1 VSDLERRLDYRF
13 DDRTLLEVSLTH
25 RSYAA
30 EHEDAEHNER
40 MEFLGDAV
48 LELVMTELLYERF
61 GEMREGEMAK
71 LRASLVSGDTLSTIA
86 RSLDMGSALR
96 LGRGE
101 EASRGREKDSILA
114 DAMEAVIAAVYLDGG
129 LDAVRSVIH
138 HQWESRI
145 RARSVSPGS
154 RDYKTRLQEVLAQAH
169 LEPIYQVRGEGPDH
183 DRVFTAAVS
192 INGNVRGEGRGR
204 SKKEAQQEAARVA
217 LEQMATPAIDTVA
230 VRVVIRG
237 RVQGVGFR
245 YFVLDKARN
254 VAGWVRNLPSGEVE
268 LHIQGVRA
276 DVDAMLDLIR
286 AGPRAAAVAQVD
298 HQEIPVDPDLQGFTV
313 R

>member
-1 VSDLERRLDYRF
+1 MTDLERRLGYRF

-25 RSYAA
+25 RSYTA
-30 EHEDAEHNER
+30 EHVGAEHNER

-61 GEMREGEMAK
+61 DQMREGEMAK

-86 RSLDMGSALR
+86 RSLDIGAELR

-101 EASRGREKDSILA
+101 EASLGREKDSILA
-114 DAMEAVIAAVYLDGG
+114 DAMEAMIAAVYLDGG
-129 LDAVRSVIH
+129 LDAVRPIIH
-138 HQWESRI
+138 RQWESRVQ
-145 RARSVSPGS
+145 ARSVSPGS

-169 LEPIYQVRGEGPDH
+169 LEPVYQVRGEGPDH
-183 DRVFTAAVS
+183 DRVFTATVS
-192 INGNVRGEGRGR
+192 VEGTVRGEGTGR
-204 SKKEAQQEAARVA
+204 SKKEAQQEAARAVLEHVA
-217 LEQMATPAIDTVA
+217 APADSTIAIRA
-230 VRVVIRG
+230 VVRG

-245 YFVLDKARN
+245 YFALDRARS

-268 LHIQGVRA
+268 LHVQGARS

-286 AGPRAAAVAQVD
+286 TGPRAAVVAQVD
-298 HQEIPVDPDLQGFTV
+298 QQVVPVDPDLEGFTV

>member
-1 VSDLERRLDYRF
+1 MSDLEQRLGYRF

-25 RSYAA
+25 RSYTA
-30 EHEDAEHNER
+30 EHVGAEHNER

-86 RSLDMGSALR
+86 TSLDIGTALR

-101 EASRGREKDSILA
+101 EASLGREKDSILA

-129 LDAVRSVIH
+129 LDAVRPVIH
-138 HQWESRI
+138 HQWESRVW
-145 RARSVSPGS
+145 ARSVSPGS
-154 RDYKTRLQEVLAQAH
+154 RDYKTRLQEVLARAH
-169 LEPIYQVRGEGPDH
+169 LEPAYQVRGEGPDH
-183 DRVFTAAVS
+183 DRIFTATVS
-192 INGNVRGEGRGR
+192 IDGAVRGEGTGR

-217 LEQMATPAIDTVA
+217 LEHVAAPADDTIAIRAIV
-230 VRVVIRG
+230 RG

-245 YFVLDKARN
+245 YFALDKARN
-254 VAGWVRNLPSGEVE
+254 VAGWVRNRPSGEVE
-268 LHIQGVRA
+268 LHVQGAPA
-276 DVDAMLDLIR
+276 DVNALLDSIR
-286 AGPRAAAVAQVD
+286 TGPRSAVVAQVD
-298 HQEIPVDPDLQGFTV
+298 QQVIPIDPDLQGFTV